1 MAKIVKVKTGSKLE
15 EQYSY
20 SRLVCVDQWIFVS
33 NTAGRNPETKLIPED
48 IVEQTYQVFANIEN
62 ALKGVGS
69 SLKDVISTRVFIQN
83 PADTLTVMDILG
95 EKFKGIDPAITVTNP
110 PLGSAAYKVELDITA
125 YKGAAESETEHLV
138 ISV

>member
-1 MAKIVKVKTGSKLE
+1 MAKITKVKTGSKFE

-48 IVEQTYQVFANIEN
+48 ILEQTRQVFANIEH
-62 ALKGVGS
+62 ALKSVGS
-69 SLKDVISTRVFIQN
+69 GLNDVISTRVFIQN
-83 PADTLTVMDILG
+83 PEDTLAVMDILG

-110 PLGSAAYKVELDITA
+110 PLGFVAYKVELDITA
-125 YKGAAESETEHLV
+125 YKGASSSDVEHLV
-138 ISV
+138 VPM